1 MKADQDIEQEET
13 KLSKPQE
20 PETYQIVLTGS
31 LQSMFKRDLMNLS
44 IVNETLV
51 LRGSWKLT
59 VEESGEE
66 FIYKK
71 VGPALQED
79 LLTQLF
85 CENPEDKITLPQLDP
100 LLSPAYREM
109 LGMYFSSSGLYEGY
123 FKYNG

>member
-1 MKADQDIEQEET
+1 
-13 KLSKPQE
+13 
-20 PETYQIVLTGS
+20 
-31 LQSMFKRDLMNLS
+31 MNLS

-79 LLTQLF
+79 LLT
-85 CENPEDKITLPQLDP
+85 
-100 LLSPAYREM
+100 
-109 LGMYFSSSGLYEGY
+109 
-123 FKYNG
+123 